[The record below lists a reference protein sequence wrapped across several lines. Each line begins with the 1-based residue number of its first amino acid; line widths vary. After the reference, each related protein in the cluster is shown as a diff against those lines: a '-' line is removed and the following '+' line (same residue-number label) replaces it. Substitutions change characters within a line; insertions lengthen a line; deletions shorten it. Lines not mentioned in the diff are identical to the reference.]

1 MTAQPAILEDYIAR
15 YSRWGRWG
23 PDDQLGAM
31 NLVGPEQVRAAAAL
45 VRDGQ
50 VISLTMPYDQTGPQ
64 RGGLRSNPRLI
75 TTATGTDVLAGA
87 QDRLGLGSLGFAD
100 DMVIMGTQT
109 GTQWDALSHIFHK
122 GRMWNGYSAAE
133 HTSAGA
139 GRNGIQHWS
148 DRLVMR
154 AVLVDL
160 PVLRGIPALDDGY
173 AITAGDLEEA
183 LAATGVSVQPGD
195 ALVVRTGQ
203 MAARRGQ
210 WGDYAGGA
218 APGLSLYTV
227 PWLFEKNIAAVA
239 TDTYGV
245 EVSPNEIDEFQP
257 LHQVAI
263 VHMGLAFGEIF
274 DLDALSAAC
283 AADGRYEFMLAATPL
298 KITGAAG
305 LHRSGRWPSGNRP
318 AHTRTAPSV
327 TYDEACWTR
336 PARLA
341 AYLGW
346 LTDRGQL
353 RRTGRPQAQAILP
366 QRALCR
372 ARAEGFPSL
381 TGRSCRRPVRSLRDG
396 TRRVWLSA
404 VKAGMAGHPASLLS
418 EVPGV

>member
-1 MTAQPAILEDYIAR
+1 MTTEPAILEDYIAR
-15 YSRWGRWG
+15 YSRWGLWG

-87 QDRLGLGSLGFAD
+87 QDRLGRLGSLGFAD

-133 HTSAGA
+133 HTAAGA
-139 GRNGIQHWS
+139 ARNGIQHWS

-160 PVLRGIPALDDGY
+160 PVLRGVPALDDGY
-173 AITAGDLEEA
+173 PITASDMEEA
-183 LAATGVSVQPGD
+183 LAATGASVQPGD

-210 WGDYAGGA
+210 WGDYAGGP

-227 PWLFEKNIAAVA
+227 PWLFEKNIAAVV

-245 EVSPNEIDEFQP
+245 EVMPNEIDEYQP
-257 LHQVAI
+257 LHQIAI
-263 VHMGLAFGEIF
+263 VHMGLALGEIF
-274 DLDALSAAC
+274 DLDALSVAC

-305 LHRSGRWPSGNRP
+305 SPVG
-318 AHTRTAPSV
+318 AV
-327 TYDEACWTR
+327 
-336 PARLA
+336 
-341 AYLGW
+341 
-346 LTDRGQL
+346 
-353 RRTGRPQAQAILP
+353 AI
-366 QRALCR
+366 R
-372 ARAEGFPSL
+372 
-381 TGRSCRRPVRSLRDG
+381 
-396 TRRVWLSA
+396 
-404 VKAGMAGHPASLLS
+404 
-418 EVPGV
+418 